1 MRRTILL
8 LLLVLVISTTASY
21 AEENRY
27 TFSFPRDTTLQV
39 ALQSIAARD
48 NRQIIVNVDKDKLVN
63 LTLYEKTV
71 DEALDLLSKTY
82 DFNWVIEN
90 NTILVTPADSVTNFK
105 NTQVQRFPLKNADMK
120 FVKEELL
127 SFVPEAKIKMN
138 TNYNSLTIDGTPAML
153 QKVKNTIAQ
162 LDVPVDR
169 IFIMSQMI
177 EVNRSK
183 ALNLGFQYTLPGYD
197 NSKQPFRA
205 QFTVTSDALKT
216 FDNGTLLARPAVT
229 TLNGEEATLLM
240 GDQVPVIQS
249 STANNGT
256 TDSSVTFQPVG
267 ATMKVTPFVND
278 KEKKL
283 ITLNIDSNYSS
294 VVKMITSGSVTAP
307 QISTRQAKTKVRVKS
322 GDNIVIG
329 GLMRQADI
337 ESLKGIPG
345 LMNLPVLGKLFSY
358 KEKSKEQSE
367 VFFILTPYLLD
378 DETTIESLQKMIREG
393 KTDNETANSSVTE
406 AHKTVI
412 DEKLLKVHLTEKE
425 EVPVIP
431 VPEEPVKIELI
442 PAA

>member
-8 LLLVLVISTTASY
+8 LLLVLVISTSAY

-48 NRQIIVNVDKDKLVN
+48 GRQIIVNVEKDKLVN

-82 DFNWVIEN
+82 DFNWIIEN
-90 NTILVTPADSVTNFK
+90 NTILVTPADSLTNFK
-105 NTQVQRFPLKNADMK
+105 NTQVQRFTLKNADMNK
-120 FVKEELL
+120 VKEELL

-138 TNYNSLTIDGTPAML
+138 ANYNSLTIDGTPAML

-162 LDVPVDR
+162 LDIPVER

-197 NSKQPFRA
+197 NSTQPFRA
-205 QFTVTSDALKT
+205 QFTVTSNALKT

-267 ATMKVTPFVND
+267 ASMKVTPFVND

-283 ITLNIDSNYSS
+283 ITLNIDTNYSS

-307 QISTRQAKTKVRVKS
+307 QISTRQAKTKVQVKS
-322 GDNIVIG
+322 GENIVIG
-329 GLMRQADI
+329 GLMRQQDI
-337 ESLKGIPG
+337 ENLKGIPG
-345 LMNLPVLGKLFSY
+345 LMNLPILGKLFSY

-378 DETTIESLQKMIREG
+378 DDTTLESLQKMVREG
-393 KTDNETANSSVTE
+393 KTEKKPVNSSETE
-406 AHKTVI
+406 THKTVN
-412 DEKLLKVHLTEKE
+412 DEELLKVLPPEKE
-425 EVPVIP
+425 EVPTIP